1 MGCGGDLNLLQ
12 AGVGLFSIKASK
24 PVVYAARTLEKVA
37 GAFRKILLRYLAES
51 GTGIIIEAIIALPDV
66 IF

>member
-24 PVVYAARTLEKVA
+24 PVVYAARTLEKVL
-37 GAFRKILLRYLAES
+37 GVSGKFCCGTLLNLEQ
-51 GTGIIIEAIIALPDV
+51 AL
-66 IF
+66 